1 LSTLVDYIGIVGV
14 LLLFAVPT
22 YFIGKSARKNW
33 QPKTQET
40 PGSDLV
46 GFPVTPAG
54 GPLVSAPQGEPVSD
68 EMRSAV
74 LDRAIVMCAS
84 RGGRVEYRSP
94 FQAII
99 VYGKPVN
106 HILHA
111 ILSIVTCI
119 WLIVWLIVAQSGGER
134 REVLDVDPYGNLH
147 TSRALNL
154 GPTGAPGQ
162 PLR

>member
-1 LSTLVDYIGIVGV
+1 MGEYIGIFGLIILFAAGG
-14 LLLFAVPT
+14 LLLGQLAL
-22 YFIGKSARKNW
+22 KDWR
-33 QPKTQET
+33 PKTSGTT
-40 PGSDLV
+40 PGSDL
-46 GFPVTPAG
+46 GGSPLTAAG
-54 GPLVSAPQGEPVSD
+54 GPLAVAPQGEPVSD

-74 LDRAIVMCAS
+74 LDRAIVMGAS

-111 ILSIVTCI
+111 ILSIFTCAI
-119 WLIVWLIVAQSGGER
+119 WLVVWFFIAQSGGER